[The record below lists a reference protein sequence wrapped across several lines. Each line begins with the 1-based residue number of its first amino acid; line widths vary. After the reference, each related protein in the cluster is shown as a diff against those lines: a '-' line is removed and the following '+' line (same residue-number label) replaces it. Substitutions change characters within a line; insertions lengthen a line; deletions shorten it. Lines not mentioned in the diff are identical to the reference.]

1 MLRLLPVAAGTLA
14 SYALYRA
21 LTARRVHEPAAFAPG
36 EACGGFSEVRNAG
49 PAAMRSDPP
58 EWDRVDQ
65 ASDESF
71 PASDPPAHSRPAV
84 AHDGNGTVS

>member
-1 MLRLLPVAAGTLA
+1 VLKLLPVAVGT
-14 SYALYRA
+14 YALYRA
-21 LTARRVHEPAAFAPG
+21 LRPRCAHEPAAFAPG

-49 PAAMRSDPP
+49 PESMRSDPP

-71 PASDPPAHSRPAV
+71 PASDPPAHSRSALPPAG
-84 AHDGNGTVS
+84 DGSIS